1 MIALSSITAE
11 AVGHQRA
18 RAGTWHPGAAVTH
31 QRLLERGLT
40 IPVGVFMMAMNTEM
54 GKLIF

>member
-1 MIALSSITAE
+1 MLSSITAV
-11 AVGHQRA
+11 AVGHRRA
-18 RAGTWHPGAAVTH
+18 PAGTWRPGAAVTQ